1 MVIEPHRLEGVFLM
15 KGKDDALV
23 TKNMAPGESVRGR
36 SEAPI
41 QRARATTPKYFQC

>member
-1 MVIEPHRLEGVFLM
+1 MIEPHRLEGVFLM

-36 SEAPI
+36 RPEDIETHPNA
-41 QRARATTPKYFQC
+41 